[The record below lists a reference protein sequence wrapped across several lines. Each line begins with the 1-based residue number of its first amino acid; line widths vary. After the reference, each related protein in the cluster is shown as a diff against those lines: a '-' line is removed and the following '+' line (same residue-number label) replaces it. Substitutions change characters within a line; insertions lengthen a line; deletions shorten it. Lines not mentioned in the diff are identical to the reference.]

1 MLDVVHYFFEQDS
14 RFTTAEEAEALSAL
28 RTRVY
33 GSLYQT
39 PYNYS
44 IKTSRGRGGQTASFD
59 DGALKP
65 YIPPT
70 EFDADSPMP
79 FGNVLD
85 APIG

>member
-33 GSLYQT
+33 GSLYET
-39 PYNYS
+39 PYNYALKPS
-44 IKTSRGRGGQTASFD
+44 RSRGAETASYD

-79 FGNVLD
+79 FGDILD